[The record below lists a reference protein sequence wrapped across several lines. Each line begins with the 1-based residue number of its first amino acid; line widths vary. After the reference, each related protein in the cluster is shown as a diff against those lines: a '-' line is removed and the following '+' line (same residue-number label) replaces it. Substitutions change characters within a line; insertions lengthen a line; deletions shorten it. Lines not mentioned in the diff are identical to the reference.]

1 MVGRVLKVSEFF
13 CDERDSLEGR
23 KKKKKKKTLEGT
35 LN

>member
-13 CDERDSLEGR
+13 CDERGSLEG
-23 KKKKKKKTLEGT
+23 KKKKKTLGGT

>member
-13 CDERDSLEGR
+13 CDERGSLEGG
-23 KKKKKKKTLEGT
+23 KKKKKALEGT